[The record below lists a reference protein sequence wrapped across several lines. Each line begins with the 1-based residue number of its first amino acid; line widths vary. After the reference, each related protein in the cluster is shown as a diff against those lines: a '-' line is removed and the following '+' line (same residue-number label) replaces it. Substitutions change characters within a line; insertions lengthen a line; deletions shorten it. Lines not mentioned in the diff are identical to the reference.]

1 VVSTEIV
8 APSLYSCEVT
18 HVRRSPISNRFD
30 YKGSYWLVDFDQL
43 PHPGGLLGRVS
54 RISADDH
61 LDMRSEAEAAGIVAE
76 RMYMLAAARTLGY
89 VFNPISVFWCFDA
102 EGHHTGTL
110 AEVHNTYGGRH
121 AYVLDA
127 RGGSWADVDK
137 ALYVSPFY
145 PVDGRY
151 YIKADPPTDS
161 VSLTVRLEREGD
173 EPFVATLRG
182 QRRQPTFINVMI
194 GALRYP
200 ALRTSA
206 RIRWQALRLWWR
218 GLTVQPR

>member
-1 VVSTEIV
+1 MVV
-8 APSLYSCEVT
+8 PSLYSCEVT
-18 HVRRSPISNRFD
+18 HVRRSPILNRFN
-30 YKGSYWLVDFDQL
+30 YKASYWLVDFDQL
-43 PHPGGLLGRVS
+43 PHPGGLLGRIS
-54 RISADDH
+54 RLSADDH
-61 LDMRSEAEAAGIVAE
+61 LDMRSVASKAGIAAE
-76 RMYMLAAARTLGY
+76 RIYMLAAARTLGY
-89 VFNPISVFWCFDA
+89 VFNPISIFWCFDA
-102 EGHHTGTL
+102 AGNQTGTL

-127 RGGSWADVDK
+127 ERGSWSAVEK
-137 ALYVSPFY
+137 AMYVSPFY

-151 YIKADPPTDS
+151 LIKADAPSNS
-161 VSLTVRLEREGD
+161 VSVTVRLERDGD

-182 QRRQPTFINVMI
+182 RRRNPTIVNVMA